1 MLIEDPRGGYS
12 FLKGIA
18 PYSSGVVAGAGF
30 AIERAR
36 LAEPLAVAAGFER
49 IAAHLGALHRP
60 PQALC
65 AVELRSPAP
74 FSFAGFDR
82 FNGEYVKQ
90 IEKLRLLVGGLNPV
104 ARTNVAPEIDPPR
117 EPVLYAFSYT
127 VQAGG
132 QGRSFVLAGTG
143 ELPEGSLNPRDVV
156 RSGEISAAAMME
168 KARFVLGVLDARI
181 HGLGVTWAGVTAVDV
196 YTVRDIS
203 PVFVTQALLR
213 AGYRNHGVTW
223 QHTRPPVSGI
233 EYEMDARGC
242 ASEIVL

>member
-1 MLIEDPRGGYS
+1 MLIENGRGGYS

-18 PYSSGVVAGAGF
+18 PYSAGVVAGAGF
-30 AIERAR
+30 ALERAR
-36 LAEPLAVAAGFER
+36 LAEPLPVAAGFER
-49 IAAHLGALHRP
+49 MAAHLDGLHRP
-60 PQALC
+60 AQALC
-65 AVELRSPAP
+65 AVELRSPAA

-127 VQAGG
+127 VPAGG
-132 QGRSFVLAGTG
+132 PGRSFVLAGTG
-143 ELPEGSLNPRDVV
+143 ELPEGSLNPREVV
-156 RSGEISAAAMME
+156 RSGELSAEAMRE
-168 KARFVLGVLDARI
+168 KARFVVGVLDGRI
-181 HGLGVTWAGVTAVDV
+181 RGLGVSWAGVTAVDV
-196 YTVRDIS
+196 YTIRDIS
-203 PVFVTQALLR
+203 PVFVTEALLR

-223 QHTRPPVSGI
+223 QHTRPPITGI